1 MDAVG
6 KLKDFLV
13 SFFVRMACAG
23 LVLSNR
29 TLNALY
35 QQMNSCSFVGGMIP
49 FKELCAV
56 WDLESSFLQQEVLVI
71 FGEC

>member
-1 MDAVG
+1 MDAV
-6 KLKDFLV
+6 
-13 SFFVRMACAG
+13 FVRMACAG

-29 TLNALY
+29 ALNALY
-35 QQMNSCSFVGGMIP
+35 QQMNNCSFVGGMIP